1 MFSIS
6 FFKTSKQ
13 TFEYLKRSPEGIR
26 EQSLDHKNRNRKR
39 MKGKWSVVSLPLHL
53 SGGSFGLRSR
63 SVMGWSVG
71 MTLEEVGAGNE
82 RSDRAGQAK
91 SSKASI
97 RRIANHSKPYLRFP
111 FKLNPR
117 LQTIC
122 SHSNAYHTL
131 LKWGSHASCSFVF
144 DSFHSNSSI
153 ICCFSSEIYG

>member
-39 MKGKWSVVSLPLHL
+39 IKGKWSVVSLPLHL

-71 MTLEEVGAGNE
+71 VTLEEVGAGNE
-82 RSDRAGQAK
+82 RSDRAGQTK
-91 SSKASI
+91 RSKVSI
-97 RRIANHSKPYLRFP
+97 RRIANRSKPYLGFL
-111 FKLNPR
+111 FKLNPC

-122 SHSNAYHTL
+122 SHPNTYHTL
-131 LKWGSHASCSFVF
+131 LKWESYVSCSFVF
-144 DSFHSNSSI
+144 DSLHSNSSI
-153 ICCFSSEIYG
+153 ICCISSEIYG